1 MQHLVKFMFS
11 IVEPNGSPF
20 LPKAIESTFMTPQ
33 PASHPL
39 QGVFIKLSPPKN
51 KHKLGSY

>member
-1 MQHLVKFMFS
+1 MEVSTLQGIQNEHPNNNMQHLVKFMFS
-11 IVEPNGSPF
+11 IVEPNGSSF

-39 QGVFIKLSPPKN
+39 
-51 KHKLGSY
+51 